1 MEGKMVMQPENNLS
15 VNKKLLNLDII
26 RAVAAIMIV
35 LVHLELFGWGG
46 HGVELFLLL
55 TGYTAFLSIDRH
67 KDITPLT
74 YYKRRLARIIPSYY
88 GVVLI
93 YFFIYLVVLGE
104 RYPVK
109 QVGISLLKYFTLTTT
124 FFPRNLLFWFYLGT
138 TGTIVTIMLFYIIA
152 PFLYKLINNF
162 RRSLIALIVA
172 FAVCQVW
179 VHYLEILYAGT
190 EYAGRHPAYFIY
202 LCFFGVAAYFAVK
215 EKKIFKYITV
225 LMIMGVAFLIL
236 DVSNTKLYWII
247 MFTTLLLVT
256 MDVEKWIPDNSFGR
270 GAVSVVRFISKYSY
284 ALYLGHPIGILIMKS
299 IFNPDTTT
307 MPMAVYKIV
316 ELGFFVLMTFVVYI
330 LFEKPAA
337 KLFGSKAKRK

>member
-1 MEGKMVMQPENNLS
+1 MQPNSDNSS

-26 RAVAAIMIV
+26 RAVAAVMIV

-67 KDITPLT
+67 KDVSPLS
-74 YYKRRLARIIPSYY
+74 YYKRRLARILPSYY

-104 RYPVK
+104 RYPAK
-109 QVGISLLKYFTLTTT
+109 QIAVSLVKYFTLTTT
-124 FFPRNLLFWFYLGT
+124 FFPRDLLFWFYLGT

-152 PFLYKLINNF
+152 PFLYKFINNF
-162 RRSLIALIVA
+162 RRSVIALMAAFVA
-172 FAVCQVW
+172 CQVW
-179 VHYLEILYAGT
+179 VHFLEILYAGT

-202 LCFFGVAAYFAVK
+202 LCFFGVSAYFAVK
-215 EKKIFKYITV
+215 EKKIFEYIAL
-225 LMIMGVAFLIL
+225 LMMMGVAFLIL

-256 MDVEKWIPDNSFGR
+256 MDIEDWLPDNGLSRAG
-270 GAVSVVRFISKYSY
+270 VSVVRFISKYSY

-299 IFNPDTTT
+299 IFNPETTT
-307 MPMAVYKIV
+307 MPMAVYKLA
-316 ELGFFVLMTFVVYI
+316 ELGLFVVMTAVVYL

-337 KLFGSKAKRK
+337 KLFSGKKK

>member
-1 MEGKMVMQPENNLS
+1 MPSEN

-67 KDITPLT
+67 KDISPLS
-74 YYKRRLARIIPSYY
+74 YYRRRLARILPSYY

-93 YFFIYLVVLGE
+93 YFFIYLAVLGE
-104 RYPVK
+104 RYPAK
-109 QVGISLLKYFTLTTT
+109 QVVVSLIKYFTLTTT
-124 FFPRNLLFWFYLGT
+124 FFPRDLIFWFYLGT

-162 RRSLIALIVA
+162 RRSVIALFIA

-179 VHYLEILYAGT
+179 VHFLGRLYAGT

-215 EKKIFKYITV
+215 EKRIFEYIAV
-225 LMIMGVAFLIL
+225 LMVMGVGFLIL

-256 MDVEKWIPDNSFGR
+256 MDIEDWIPDNRLSR
-270 GAVSVVRFISKYSY
+270 GAVTVVRFISKYSY

-299 IFNPDTTT
+299 IFDPDTTT
-307 MPMAVYKIV
+307 MPIVLYRIV
-316 ELGFFVLMTFVVYI
+316 EVGLFAVMTAVVYFV
-330 LFEKPAA
+330 FEKPAA
-337 KLFGSKAKRK
+337 KLFGSGKKTSVKDKAVKQ

>member
-1 MEGKMVMQPENNLS
+1 MPSEN

-67 KDITPLT
+67 KDISPLS
-74 YYKRRLARIIPSYY
+74 YYRRRLARILPSYY

-93 YFFIYLVVLGE
+93 YFFIYLAVLGE
-104 RYPVK
+104 RYPAK
-109 QVGISLLKYFTLTTT
+109 QVVVSLIKYFTLTTT
-124 FFPRNLLFWFYLGT
+124 FFPRDLIFWFYLGT

-162 RRSLIALIVA
+162 RRSVIALFIA

-179 VHYLEILYAGT
+179 VHFLGRLYAGT

-215 EKKIFKYITV
+215 EKRIFEYIAV
-225 LMIMGVAFLIL
+225 LMVMGVGFLIL

-256 MDVEKWIPDNSFGR
+256 MDIEDWIPDNRLSR
-270 GAVSVVRFISKYSY
+270 GAVTVVRFISKYSY

-299 IFNPDTTT
+299 IFDPDTTT
-307 MPMAVYKIV
+307 MPIVLYRIV
-316 ELGFFVLMTFVVYI
+316 EVGLFAVMTAVVYFA
-330 LFEKPAA
+330 FEKPAA
-337 KLFGSKAKRK
+337 KLFGSGKKTSVKDKAVKQ

>member
-1 MEGKMVMQPENNLS
+1 MQPDGSNLP

-26 RAVAAIMIV
+26 RAIAAVMIV
-35 LVHLELFGWGG
+35 LVHLEIFGWGG

-67 KDITPLT
+67 KDISPLT
-74 YYKRRLARIIPSYY
+74 YYKRRLARILPSYY

-109 QVGISLLKYFTLTTT
+109 QIVVSLIKYFTLTTT

-162 RRSLIALIVA
+162 RRAVIALIAA
-172 FAVCQVW
+172 FVVCQVW

-215 EKKIFKYITV
+215 EKKIFEYIAM
-225 LMIMGVAFLIL
+225 LMLMGVAFLIM

-256 MDVEKWIPDNSFGR
+256 MDIEDWLPDNRLCR

-299 IFNPDTTT
+299 IFNPDMTT
-307 MPMAVYKIV
+307 MPIVIYRIV
-316 ELGFFVLMTFVVYI
+316 EFGFFVVMTVVVYV

-337 KLFGSKAKRK
+337 KLFSGKRK

>member
-1 MEGKMVMQPENNLS
+1 MPSEN

-67 KDITPLT
+67 KDISPLS
-74 YYKRRLARIIPSYY
+74 YYRRRLARILPSYY

-93 YFFIYLVVLGE
+93 YFFIYLAVLGE
-104 RYPVK
+104 RYPAK
-109 QVGISLLKYFTLTTT
+109 QVVVSLIKYFTLTTT
-124 FFPRNLLFWFYLGT
+124 FFPRDLIFWFYLGT

-162 RRSLIALIVA
+162 KRSVIALFIA

-179 VHYLEILYAGT
+179 VHFLGRLYAGT

-215 EKKIFKYITV
+215 EKRIFEYIAV
-225 LMIMGVAFLIL
+225 LMVMGVGFLIL

-256 MDVEKWIPDNSFGR
+256 MDIEDWIPDNRLSR
-270 GAVSVVRFISKYSY
+270 GAVTVVRFISKYSY

-299 IFNPDTTT
+299 IFDPDTTT
-307 MPMAVYKIV
+307 MPIVLYRIV
-316 ELGFFVLMTFVVYI
+316 EVGLFAVMTAVVYFA
-330 LFEKPAA
+330 FEKPAA
-337 KLFGSKAKRK
+337 KLFGSGKKVSVKDKAVKQ

>member
-1 MEGKMVMQPENNLS
+1 MVMQPENNLS
-15 VNKKLLNLDII
+15 VSKKLLNLDII

-215 EKKIFKYITV
+215 EKKIFEYITV
-225 LMIMGVAFLIL
+225 LMLMGVAFLIL

-307 MPMAVYKIV
+307 MPMTVYKIV

>member
-1 MEGKMVMQPENNLS
+1 MPSEN

-67 KDITPLT
+67 KDISPLS
-74 YYKRRLARIIPSYY
+74 YYRRRLARILPSYY

-93 YFFIYLVVLGE
+93 YFFIYLAVLGE
-104 RYPVK
+104 RYPAK
-109 QVGISLLKYFTLTTT
+109 QVVVSLIKYFTLTTT
-124 FFPRNLLFWFYLGT
+124 FFPRDLIFWFYLGT

-162 RRSLIALIVA
+162 RRSVIALFAA
-172 FAVCQVW
+172 FVICQVW
-179 VHYLEILYAGT
+179 VHFLGRLYAGT

-215 EKKIFKYITV
+215 EKKIFEYIAV
-225 LMIMGVAFLIL
+225 LMVMGVGFLIL

-256 MDVEKWIPDNSFGR
+256 MDIEDWIPDNRLSR

-299 IFNPDTTT
+299 IFDPDTTT
-307 MPMAVYKIV
+307 MPIVLYRIV
-316 ELGFFVLMTFVVYI
+316 EFAFFAVMTAVVYFA
-330 LFEKPAA
+330 FEKPAA
-337 KLFGSKAKRK
+337 KLFGSGKKASVKDKAVKQ

>member
-1 MEGKMVMQPENNLS
+1 MQPDGSNLP

-26 RAVAAIMIV
+26 RAIAAVMIV
-35 LVHLELFGWGG
+35 LVHLEIFGWGG

-67 KDITPLT
+67 KDISPLT
-74 YYKRRLARIIPSYY
+74 YYKRRLARILPSYY

-109 QVGISLLKYFTLTTT
+109 QIVVSLIKYFTLTTT

-162 RRSLIALIVA
+162 RRAVIALIAA
-172 FAVCQVW
+172 FVVCQVW

-215 EKKIFKYITV
+215 EKKIFEYIAL
-225 LMIMGVAFLIL
+225 LMLMGVAFLIM

-247 MFTTLLLVT
+247 MFTTFLLVT
-256 MDVEKWIPDNSFGR
+256 MDIEEWIPDNGFCR
-270 GAVSVVRFISKYSY
+270 GAVAVVRFISKYSY

-299 IFNPDTTT
+299 LTDKETTT
-307 MPMAVYKIV
+307 MPMPLYWLI
-316 ELGFFVLMTFVVYI
+316 ELGFFALMTFIVYAA
-330 LFEKPAA
+330 FEKPAA
-337 KLFGSKAKRK
+337 KLFGNRKKKK

>member
-15 VNKKLLNLDII
+15 VSKKLLNLDII

-215 EKKIFKYITV
+215 EKKIFEYITV
-225 LMIMGVAFLIL
+225 LMLMGVAFLIL

-247 MFTTLLLVT
+247 MFTTLLLAT

-284 ALYLGHPIGILIMKS
+284 ALYLGHPVGILIMKS
-299 IFNPDTTT
+299 IFNPDATT

>member
-1 MEGKMVMQPENNLS
+1 MSLGNE
-15 VNKKLLNLDII
+15 NKKLLNLDII
-26 RAVAAIMIV
+26 RAIAAIMIV
-35 LVHLELFGWGG
+35 LVHLEIFGWGG

-67 KDITPLT
+67 RDVTPLS
-74 YYKRRLARIIPSYY
+74 YYRRRLARILPSYY

-104 RYPVK
+104 RYPARQLV
-109 QVGISLLKYFTLTTT
+109 VSLIKYFTLTTT
-124 FFPRNLLFWFYLGT
+124 FFPRDLLFWFYLGT
-138 TGTIVTIMLFYIIA
+138 TGTIVTIMLFYILA

-162 RRSLIALIVA
+162 RRAVLALFVS

-179 VHYLEILYAGT
+179 VHFLERLYAGT

-215 EKKIFKYITV
+215 EKKVFEYITV
-225 LMIMGVAFLIL
+225 LMLMGVAFLIL
-236 DVSNTKLYWII
+236 NVSNTKLYWII

-256 MDVEKWIPDNSFGR
+256 MDIEDRLPDNRLCR
-270 GAVSVVRFISKYSY
+270 GAVAGVRFISKYSY

-299 IFNPDTTT
+299 LINPDTTS
-307 MPMAVYKIV
+307 MPMPLYRLI
-316 ELGFFVLMTFVVYI
+316 EFGFFIVMTFVVY
-330 LFEKPAA
+330 LAFEKPAA
-337 KLFGSKAKRK
+337 RLLSKNMKN

>member
-1 MEGKMVMQPENNLS
+1 MPSEN

-67 KDITPLT
+67 KDISPLS
-74 YYKRRLARIIPSYY
+74 YYRRRLARILPSYY

-104 RYPVK
+104 RYPAK
-109 QVGISLLKYFTLTTT
+109 QVVVSLIKYFTLTTT
-124 FFPRNLLFWFYLGT
+124 FFPRDLIFWFYLGT

-162 RRSLIALIVA
+162 RRSVIALFIA

-179 VHYLEILYAGT
+179 VHFLGRLYAGT

-215 EKKIFKYITV
+215 EKRIFEYIAV
-225 LMIMGVAFLIL
+225 LMVMGVGFLIL

-256 MDVEKWIPDNSFGR
+256 MDIEDWIPDNRLSR
-270 GAVSVVRFISKYSY
+270 GAVTVVRFISKYSY

-299 IFNPDTTT
+299 IFDPDTTT
-307 MPMAVYKIV
+307 MPIVLYRIV
-316 ELGFFVLMTFVVYI
+316 EVGLFAVMTAVVYFV
-330 LFEKPAA
+330 FEKPAA
-337 KLFGSKAKRK
+337 KLFGSGKKTSVKDKAVKQ

>member
-1 MEGKMVMQPENNLS
+1 MPSEN

-67 KDITPLT
+67 KDISPLS
-74 YYKRRLARIIPSYY
+74 YYRRRLARILPSYY

-93 YFFIYLVVLGE
+93 YFFIYLAVLGE
-104 RYPVK
+104 RYPAK
-109 QVGISLLKYFTLTTT
+109 QVVVSLIKYFTLTTT
-124 FFPRNLLFWFYLGT
+124 FFPRDLIFWFYLGT

-162 RRSLIALIVA
+162 KRSVIALFIA

-179 VHYLEILYAGT
+179 VHFLGRLYAGT

-215 EKKIFKYITV
+215 EKRIFEYIAV
-225 LMIMGVAFLIL
+225 LMVMGVGFLIL

-256 MDVEKWIPDNSFGR
+256 MDIEDWIPDNRLSR
-270 GAVSVVRFISKYSY
+270 GAVTVVRFISKYSY

-299 IFNPDTTT
+299 IFDPDTTT
-307 MPMAVYKIV
+307 MPIVLYRIV
-316 ELGFFVLMTFVVYI
+316 EVGLFAVMTAVVYFA
-330 LFEKPAA
+330 FEKPAA
-337 KLFGSKAKRK
+337 KLFGSGKKTSVKDKAVKQ

>member
-1 MEGKMVMQPENNLS
+1 MPSEN

-35 LVHLELFGWGG
+35 LVHLEIFGWGG

-67 KDITPLT
+67 KDISPLS
-74 YYKRRLARIIPSYY
+74 YYKRRLARILPSYY

-104 RYPVK
+104 RYPAK
-109 QVGISLLKYFTLTTT
+109 QIIVSLIKYFTLTTT
-124 FFPRNLLFWFYLGT
+124 FFPRDLLFWFYLGT

-162 RRSLIALIVA
+162 RRSVIALFVA
-172 FAVCQVW
+172 FVICQVW
-179 VHYLEILYAGT
+179 VHFLGQLYAGT

-215 EKKIFKYITV
+215 EKKIFEYITV
-225 LMIMGVAFLIL
+225 LMLMGVAFLIL

-256 MDVEKWIPDNSFGR
+256 MDIEAWIPDNRLCR

-299 IFNPDTTT
+299 LIDKETTT
-307 MPMAVYKIV
+307 MPMPLYWLI
-316 ELGFFVLMTFVVYI
+316 ELGFFVLMTFIVYVA
-330 LFEKPAA
+330 FEKPAA
-337 KLFGSKAKRK
+337 KLFGKKKESAE

>member
-1 MEGKMVMQPENNLS
+1 MPSEN

-67 KDITPLT
+67 KDSSPLS
-74 YYKRRLARIIPSYY
+74 YYRRRLARILPSYY

-104 RYPVK
+104 RYPAK
-109 QVGISLLKYFTLTTT
+109 QVVVSLIKYFTLTTT
-124 FFPRNLLFWFYLGT
+124 FFPRDLIFWFYLGT

-162 RRSLIALIVA
+162 RRSVIALFVA
-172 FAVCQVW
+172 FVICQVW
-179 VHYLEILYAGT
+179 VHFLGQLYAGT

-215 EKKIFKYITV
+215 IAKGEKYYKAGDSGQKKDKDEKSSDYIATKKIDNGKSLVPYYSLKPVMVTKNN
-225 LMIMGVAFLIL
+225 L
-236 DVSNTKLYWII
+236 DSVIIDSGFHTKEEVYLN
-247 MFTTLLLVT
+247 VT
-256 MDVEKWIPDNSFGR
+256 K
-270 GAVSVVRFISKYSY
+270 K
-284 ALYLGHPIGILIMKS
+284 KS
-299 IFNPDTTT
+299 
-307 MPMAVYKIV
+307 
-316 ELGFFVLMTFVVYI
+316 
-330 LFEKPAA
+330 
-337 KLFGSKAKRK
+337 

>member
-1 MEGKMVMQPENNLS
+1 MPSEN

-67 KDITPLT
+67 KDSSPLS
-74 YYKRRLARIIPSYY
+74 YYRRRLARILPSYY

-104 RYPVK
+104 RYPAK
-109 QVGISLLKYFTLTTT
+109 QVVVSLIKYFTLTTT
-124 FFPRNLLFWFYLGT
+124 FFPRDLIFWFYLGT

-162 RRSLIALIVA
+162 RRSVVALFVA
-172 FAVCQVW
+172 FVICQVW
-179 VHYLEILYAGT
+179 VHFLGQLYAGT

-215 EKKIFKYITV
+215 EKKIFEYIAV
-225 LMIMGVAFLIL
+225 LMVMGVGFLIL

-256 MDVEKWIPDNSFGR
+256 MDIEDWIPDNRLSR

-299 IFNPDTTT
+299 IFDPDTTT
-307 MPMAVYKIV
+307 MPIVLYRIV
-316 ELGFFVLMTFVVYI
+316 ELAFFAVMTAVVYFA
-330 LFEKPAA
+330 FEKPAA
-337 KLFGSKAKRK
+337 KLFGSGKKASVKDKAVKQ

>member
-1 MEGKMVMQPENNLS
+1 MQPGGNELS

-26 RAVAAIMIV
+26 RAIAAVMIV

-67 KDITPLT
+67 KDVSPLS
-74 YYKRRLARIIPSYY
+74 YYKRRLARILPSYY

-104 RYPVK
+104 RYPAK
-109 QVGISLLKYFTLTTT
+109 QIAVSLVKYFTLTTT
-124 FFPRNLLFWFYLGT
+124 FFPRDLLFWFYLGT

-162 RRSLIALIVA
+162 RRSVIALIVA
-172 FAVCQVW
+172 FVVCQVW
-179 VHYLEILYAGT
+179 VRFLEIIYAGT

-215 EKKIFKYITV
+215 EKKIFEYITV
-225 LMIMGVAFLIL
+225 LMLMGVAFLIL

-256 MDVEKWIPDNSFGR
+256 MDVEKWIPDNGFCR

-307 MPMAVYKIV
+307 MPIV
-316 ELGFFVLMTFVVYI
+316 LYRVIEFGFFVLMTFVVYV
-330 LFEKPAA
+330 LFERPAA
-337 KLFGSKAKRK
+337 KLFGEKKKR

>member
-15 VNKKLLNLDII
+15 VSKKLLNLDII

-215 EKKIFKYITV
+215 EKKIFEYITV

-299 IFNPDTTT
+299 IFSPDTTT

>member
-1 MEGKMVMQPENNLS
+1 MPSEN

-67 KDITPLT
+67 KDISPLS
-74 YYKRRLARIIPSYY
+74 YYRRRLARILPSYY

-93 YFFIYLVVLGE
+93 YFFIYLAVLGE
-104 RYPVK
+104 RYPAK
-109 QVGISLLKYFTLTTT
+109 QVVVSLIKYFTL
-124 FFPRNLLFWFYLGT
+124 T

-162 RRSLIALIVA
+162 RRSVIALFAA
-172 FAVCQVW
+172 FVICQVW
-179 VHYLEILYAGT
+179 VHFLGRLYAGT

-215 EKKIFKYITV
+215 EKKIFEYIAV
-225 LMIMGVAFLIL
+225 LMVMGVGFLIL

-256 MDVEKWIPDNSFGR
+256 MDIEDWIPDNRLSR

-299 IFNPDTTT
+299 IFDPDTTT
-307 MPMAVYKIV
+307 MPIVLYRIV
-316 ELGFFVLMTFVVYI
+316 EFAFFAVMTAVVYFA
-330 LFEKPAA
+330 FEKPAA
-337 KLFGSKAKRK
+337 KLFGSGKKASVKDKAVKQ